1 MANNIFEQFD
11 EAYSRWSI
19 LDKVGK
25 EMQLAGMWQ
34 KLCATYNYIIW
45 IWQSRGYL
53 TVDEYNYKNR
63 IYELLRLSRGANR
76 WSSESRVKLA
86 STMPSR
92 DRGGQNVKEED
103 VVNVLIGIIK
113 HTVKRVRKENPDKK

>member
-34 KLCATYNYIIW
+34 QTSAAYNYLF
-45 IWQSRGYL
+45 QVYQNRGYL
-53 TVDEYNYKNR
+53 TPQEANYANQISQMLMALQSQKMKVDQD
-63 IYELLRLSRGANR
+63 LAN
-76 WSSESRVKLA
+76 EMMKHLVKMRA
-86 STMPSR
+86 K
-92 DRGGQNVKEED
+92 QF
-103 VVNVLIGIIK
+103 
-113 HTVKRVRKENPDKK
+113 

>member
-34 KLCATYNYIIW
+34 QLCATYNYIIMV
-45 IWQSRGYL
+45 WQRRGYL
-53 TVDEYNYKNR
+53 TVDEYNYKNQ
-63 IYELLRLSRGANR
+63 IYQLLIALQNQKMKIDQELSNEMMKHLLKMI
-76 WSSESRVKLA
+76 VK
-86 STMPSR
+86 
-92 DRGGQNVKEED
+92 Q
-103 VVNVLIGIIK
+103 
-113 HTVKRVRKENPDKK
+113 

>member
-34 KLCATYNYIIW
+34 QLCATYNYIIW

-53 TVDEYNYKNR
+53 TVDEYNYKKR
-63 IYELLRLSRGANR
+63 IYELLMALQSQKMKVDEELVN
-76 WSSESRVKLA
+76 EMMNHLVKMRAEQL
-86 STMPSR
+86 
-92 DRGGQNVKEED
+92 
-103 VVNVLIGIIK
+103 
-113 HTVKRVRKENPDKK
+113 